1 MKTTCIFDKNGTLIN
16 IGEWDEQMEGDGK
29 GGFVVRNP
37 LPEGAY
43 REDRDIVKGTDG
55 GLYLQLDPLSEA
67 ERFVAARFSSL
78 QLLQMKT
85 WKDELVGES
94 TPKLTATYN
103 WTSDIVK
110 TAASGNTQFSESPHT
125 FAEII
130 EECAP
135 LL

>member
-1 MKTTCIFDKNGTLIN
+1 MKTTCIFDKNGMLIN
-16 IGEWDEQMEGDGK
+16 IGEWEEKIEDDGN
-29 GGFVVRNP
+29 GGLVVRNP

-43 REDRDIVKGTDG
+43 KEDRDVIKGNDG
-55 GLYLQLDPLSEA
+55 GLYLQLDPLNEA
-67 ERFVAARFSSL
+67 EKFVAARFSSL

-85 WKDELVGES
+85 WKDEFVGKN

-110 TAASGNTQFSESPHT
+110 AAASGNTQFIESPYT

-130 EECAP
+130 EECAS